1 VKLSREVFRCT
12 QVLRKA
18 KSCLAHHLSSGI
30 ELPAMGLLFYL
41 GHKGAIRQTDIVAG
55 SMLDP
60 STVSRQ
66 VNRLVREGLVERR
79 PDPSDGRAV
88 RLAVSE
94 DGERALNSVLFK
106 GQQYLSERLSEWD
119 PHDVLIL
126 TELLHRFNDDLE
138 LRGP

>member
-1 VKLSREVFRCT
+1 
-12 QVLRKA
+12 
-18 KSCLAHHLSSGI
+18 
-30 ELPAMGLLFYL
+30 MGLLFYL
-41 GHKGAIRQTDIVAG
+41 KRQGSIRQADVVAG

-94 DGERALNSVLFK
+94 DGERALNSVLLK
-106 GQQYLSERLSEWD
+106 GQQYLSERLSQWD
-119 PHDVLIL
+119 PHDVRIL

-138 LRGP
+138 RHGP